1 MTRRTADIRAVGEA
15 KDVGRVKDLVRDR
28 NDLSPPR
35 QCRLM
40 TSVDFGSGLPMPG
53 PRYQDDFY
61 AWTQYQA
68 AVVRQ
73 MPVTDI
79 GFDREHVAEEIEA
92 LGRNERDAVRRQIRL
107 IIAHILLLTHSPA
120 ELPRSEW
127 RDASD
132 DARQIVSDKM
142 TASLRRETESILAK
156 LYADGRNRAELTLR
170 AQGAHKAAAELPFV
184 CPYTLDQLLLE
195 DWYPERPGAQP

>member
-1 MTRRTADIRAVGEA
+1 VLVNSLQKQQEA
-15 KDVGRVKDLVRDR
+15 EASVQQPGRDAKGRFKKGR
-28 NDLSPPR
+28 SGQR
-35 QCRLM
+35 RLM
-40 TSVDFGSGLPMPG
+40 MSVDFGCGLPLPG

-92 LGRNERDAVRRQIRL
+92 LGHSERDAVRSHIRL
-107 IIAHILLLTHSPA
+107 MITRILLLTHSPA
-120 ELPRSEW
+120 ELPRSQW
-127 RDASD
+127 RDAIE

-142 TASLRRETESILAK
+142 TASLRRETESILAR
-156 LYADGRNRAELTLR
+156 LYTDGRNRAALTLCQ
-170 AQGAHKAAAELPFV
+170 QGAHKAAAELAFV
-184 CPYTLDQLLLE
+184 CPYTLDHLLLE
-195 DWYPERPGAQP
+195 DWYPERLGAKP

>member
-1 MTRRTADIRAVGEA
+1 MRRPTDVITVRGIKDADPA
-15 KDVGRVKDLVRDR
+15 RDR
-28 NDLSPPR
+28 SGPSPPR
-35 QCRLM
+35 QRRLM
-40 TSVDFGSGLPMPG
+40 MSFDFGSGLPMPG

-107 IIAHILLLTHSPA
+107 IFAHILLLTHSPA

-127 RDASD
+127 RDAID

-142 TASLRRETESILAK
+142 TASLRRETEDMLAK

-170 AQGAHKAAAELPFV
+170 AQGARNAAAELPLV

-195 DWYPERPGAQP
+195 DWYPNALEHSHDA

>member
-1 MTRRTADIRAVGEA
+1 MTRRPTDVIAARGM
-15 KDVGRVKDLVRDR
+15 KDADLVRDR
-28 NDLSPPR
+28 SGPSPLR
-35 QCRLM
+35 QRRHM
-40 TSVDFGSGLPMPG
+40 MSVDFGTGFPLPG

-92 LGRNERDAVRRQIRL
+92 LGRNERDAVRHQIRL

-127 RDASD
+127 RDAID

-142 TASLRRETESILAK
+142 TASLCLETENILAR

-170 AQGAHKAAAELPFV
+170 AQGAHKAAAELPLV